1 MNELDLKLFNIIS
14 NVGTARSNYIEA
26 IQAVKNEK
34 PEEAKQ
40 LMSEGSKA
48 YSLGHKVHMEFIQ
61 KEASGD
67 TVIPTLLLIHAE
79 DLMMSAEVF
88 MLMAEEFM
96 SLYTE
101 LSEIKSHLSMRK
113 ER

>member
-1 MNELDLKLFNIIS
+1 MKEFDLKLFNIIS

-26 IQAVKNEK
+26 LQAVKSGN

-40 LMSEGSKA
+40 LMVEGSQA
-48 YSLGHKVHMEFIQ
+48 YSLGHQVHMELIQ

-67 TVIPTLLLIHAE
+67 PVVPTLLLIHAE

-88 MLMAEEFM
+88 KIMAEEFI
-96 SLYTE
+96 E
-101 LSEIKSHLSMRK
+101 LHGQLHEMKNQLSMRK
-113 ER
+113 EG